1 MKKTIFLSIALV
13 CFALG
18 SSLLINSE
26 AKKHINPLAFANI
39 EALTDV
45 EPGLNE
51 ITCYST
57 FRVTSNDPDEDVW
70 VITDCNGCEQV
81 EAFEYRDQGTCTKN
95 TGAIL
100 V

>member
-18 SSLLINSE
+18 TSLLINSE

-39 EALTDV
+39 EALTED

-57 FRVTSNDPDEDVW
+57 FRITSNDPEEDVW
-70 VITDCNGCEQV
+70 VITDCNGCEEV
-81 EAFEYRDQGTCTKN
+81 NVFEYRDKGTCTKK
-95 TGAIL
+95 TGAIF

>member
-1 MKKTIFLSIALV
+1 MKKTIILSIALV